1 MKIAEIDLAR
11 HLEEEFKSIYTIIS
25 EDFVLV
31 EDLLAS
37 ILTKAK
43 IEDFLEKETYIIE
56 KNSSW
61 DFLSSEN
68 NNCVLTLSDLYIVYY
83 KKRVIIVENS

>member
-31 EDLLAS
+31 GIDKGE
-37 ILTKAK
+37 T
-43 IEDFLEKETYIIE
+43 IEVIE
-56 KNSSW
+56 KLIDKTKISYPICLDRKSEIFEFSS
-61 DFLSSEN
+61 
-68 NNCVLTLSDLYIVYY
+68 I
-83 KKRVIIVENS
+83 